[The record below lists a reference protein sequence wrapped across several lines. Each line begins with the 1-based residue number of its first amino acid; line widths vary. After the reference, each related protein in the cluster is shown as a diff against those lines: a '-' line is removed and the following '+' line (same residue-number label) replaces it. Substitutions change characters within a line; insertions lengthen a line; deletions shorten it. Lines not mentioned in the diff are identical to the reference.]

1 MIMTMRSE
9 LKKILDIVADLA
21 ENDVKKD
28 VLETSIIARS
38 GLPDVEV
45 RNNLN
50 DLEWLH
56 LVKEALPRPSHTD
69 LRLWSI
75 TEKGL
80 QEVPDKDLR

>member
-1 MIMTMRSE
+1 MMMTIRSE

-21 ENDVKKD
+21 GNDVKKD
-28 VLETSIIARS
+28 VLETSIIERS

-45 RNNLN
+45 RNHLN
-50 DLEWLH
+50 DLEWMH
-56 LVKEALPRPSHTD
+56 LVKEALPTPSHKN

-80 QEVPDKDLR
+80 QEVPNTDLR

>member
-1 MIMTMRSE
+1 MRSE

-21 ENDVKKD
+21 DNDVKKD

-45 RNNLN
+45 RNHLN
-50 DLEWLH
+50 NLEWLH
-56 LVKEALPRPSHTD
+56 LVKEALPRPSHMD

>member
-1 MIMTMRSE
+1 MTMRSE

-21 ENDVKKD
+21 DNDVKKD

-45 RNNLN
+45 RNHLN

-56 LVKEALPRPSHTD
+56 LVKEALPRSSHTD

-75 TEKGL
+75 TEQGL
-80 QEVPDKDLR
+80 QEVPEKDLR